1 MENQKKH
8 KEMLNG
14 YFLSL
19 YYFSVPLAILGLFII
34 NDTFLIRTLSVSVE
48 DEAAIST
55 LIYIGWIGIC
65 NLIFLISF
73 FSCFICMIVY
83 SSTHDSNDLKKI
95 FDDKNKVI
103 ESNIFIFLVAIFSMK
118 LSSVL
123 SKLFLGLILFIF
135 VAIAGTILAFIP
147 WAIFIRIFDFS
158 YYGNGAVLII
168 VKSFVFLILS
178 GFIARKLL
186 NSSVEKILV

>member
-73 FSCFICMIVY
+73 FSCFLCMIVY
-83 SSTHDSNDLKKI
+83 STTHDSDELKKI
-95 FDDKNKVI
+95 VDKENGVF
-103 ESNIFIFLVAIFSMK
+103 ESNIIIFIVEIFSMK

-123 SKLFLGLILFIF
+123 TKFFLGLILFIF
-135 VAIAGTILAFIP
+135 VAIVGSFIALIP
-147 WAIFIRIFDFS
+147 WAIFIRIIDFS
-158 YYGNGAVLII
+158 FYDGAVLII

-178 GFIARKLL
+178 GFIARRLL

>member
-8 KEMLNG
+8 NEILNG

-19 YYFSVPLAILGLFII
+19 YYSSVPLAILGLFII
-34 NDTFLIRTLSVSVE
+34 NDTFLIRTLGIV
-48 DEAAIST
+48 DEETAI
-55 LIYIGWIGIC
+55 LALVVMGWAGIC